1 MPIVQSGGQLLT
13 LEPPVTRGGF
23 DPYATGGPSAWSG
36 YGGNAAAFAQI
47 YATQPNIRTCV
58 DFLARGI
65 ADCGLHVFRRI
76 SDTDRVRLADH
87 PLAQWLARPNYAT
100 TRYRL
105 FESLVGDL
113 GLYMNAYW
121 LKIRLPEKRIGLVRL
136 PPERMQVPGGL
147 LPSHFVY
154 TPLSGP
160 PQPFDLSEV
169 VYFNGYNPLNDVMG
183 LSPLVTLARLLA
195 EETAAAD
202 NRETYWRNASR
213 VEGVIERPKDA
224 PKWTPEQKQSWRGQW
239 QAQYHGPHSAG
250 SVAVLEDGM
259 AFKQIS
265 FSPKDSEY
273 INARKLTR
281 TECAAAYHIPPP
293 FVGDLEHATFSN
305 IKEQHKQ
312 LYADTLGPWFTMIE
326 LAITLWLL
334 PEADD
339 SEGIYVEFNIAEK
352 LKGQFE
358 EQSAALATA
367 VRRAFMTPNEARA
380 RLNLPRI
387 ADDPTADQIAPQ
399 QGGPSGAASTPAED
413 PTAAAS
419 AADAATPQQLAIATV
434 TRAHLDR
441 QATRLEKFPVEARA
455 EALDHTRC
463 TEELAADLLP
473 IVGNRP
479 EALTYAARITDH
491 TYMLL
496 VEGRD
501 PFGTDRFPATGG
513 AV

>member
-1 MPIVQSGGQLLT
+1 
-13 LEPPVTRGGF
+13 
-23 DPYATGGPSAWSG
+23 
-36 YGGNAAAFAQI
+36 
-47 YATQPNIRTCV
+47 
-58 DFLARGI
+58 
-65 ADCGLHVFRRI
+65 
-76 SDTDRVRLADH
+76 
-87 PLAQWLARPNYAT
+87 LARPNYAT

-113 GLYMNAYW
+113 GLYFNAYW
-121 LKIRLPEKRIGLVRL
+121 LKVRLPERRIGLVRL
-136 PPERMQVPGGL
+136 PPADMDVPGGL

-154 TPLSGP
+154 TPPGQP
-160 PQPFDLSEV
+160 PQTIDLSEV

-195 EETAAAD
+195 EDTAAAE
-202 NRETYWRNASR
+202 NRETYWLNASR
-213 VEGVIERPKDA
+213 VEGVIERPMAA
-224 PKWTPEQKQSWRGQW
+224 PKWTPAQKQSWREQW
-239 QAQYHGPHSAG
+239 QARHHGPSSAG

-259 AFKQIS
+259 TFRQVS

-339 SEGIYVEFNIAEK
+339 SDDIYVEFNIAEK

-358 EQSAALATA
+358 EQSTALSVA

-387 ADDPTADQIAPQ
+387 ADDATADQLAPQ
-399 QGGPSGAASTPAED
+399 QGGPASASAPGGDPLVDALGD
-413 PTAAAS
+413 PTATDDA
-419 AADAATPQQLAIATV
+419 AATPQQAAVATV
-434 TRAHLDR
+434 ARAHLVR
-441 QATRLEKFPVEARA
+441 QAARLQKVPVEARA

-479 EALTYAARITDH
+479 DAMTYAARITDH

-496 VEGRD
+496 MEGRD
-501 PFGTDRFPATGG
+501 PFTADRAIPTAAGG